1 VIRRVSRSFVP
12 VALNLYVIRKEKS
25 AAGDFFRAVQK
36 QRPAQYQGIYIV
48 SPEGKVLA
56 TQGSEPPKPKSWTQD
71 LLDAIDDGIT
81 AHGGV
86 AARRPDAVDLLPDR
100 GVGRRSDGSIVLA
113 VYTRYLLSGL
123 DRRGFG
129 SATLDSVVWSGTDRA
144 QLELPDLA
152 SGDEVAAGPAGV
164 RKLHRVLSPSSD
176 ANTMP
181 RADELTRYRLT
192 GRVERVRDGIAY
204 LSFRGSIAG
213 IHTVEFDPNKG
224 KKIHA
229 EMAFTGVGACDA
241 KTGKLLAIT
250 LLGDGQYK
258 SYGPGDRPMRYGAV
272 VEWRLK
278 R

>member
-1 VIRRVSRSFVP
+1 
-12 VALNLYVIRKEKS
+12 VALNLYTIRKEKGP
-25 AAGDFFRAVQK
+25 AGDFFRGVQK

-48 SPEGKVLA
+48 EPEGKVLA
-56 TQGSEPPKPKSWTQD
+56 SQGKEPPKPKSWTQD
-71 LLDAIDDGIT
+71 LLDVMEDAVR

-86 AARRPDAVDLLPDR
+86 TARKTDAIDLLPDR
-100 GVGRRSDGSIVLA
+100 GFGRRADGSIVLA
-113 VYTRYLLSGL
+113 VYTRYMLAGL

-129 SATLDSVVWSGTDRA
+129 DSTLDSVVWSGIDRA
-144 QLELPDLA
+144 RVEFPGLA
-152 SGDEVAAGPAGV
+152 TGDDFAVGTAVV

-181 RADELTRYRLT
+181 RADEVTQAKLV
-192 GRVERVRDGIAY
+192 GRVEAIRGGIAH

-213 IHTVEFDPNKG
+213 VHTVEFDPNKG

-229 EMAFTGVGACDA
+229 EMAFSGVGACEV
-241 KTGKLLAIT
+241 KTGKLLSLT
-250 LLGDGQYK
+250 LLGDGRYR
-258 SYGPGDRPMRYGAV
+258 SYGAGDRFMRYGAV